1 MKMAKYTAAAL
12 FVALLCAPQS
22 AMAFLQEVHDSVIY
36 VHNTIKAIQDEA

>member
-1 MKMAKYTAAAL
+1 MKMAKYTAAVL
-12 FVALLCAPQS
+12 FAALLCAPPP